1 MKKHLYIITVFALL
15 VLLLTGCETYD
26 NDVDY
31 ENIDCEEDCVVEKP
45 QYSYLRIDFS
55 EDINDTVWFE
65 IFRGYV
71 DNSELYLT
79 GWATETPLFLYQMPV
94 DNFYAVK
101 ATYWQDS
108 TSIIVVDADEL
119 KTHFIKNYCDEDC
132 YIITGGDFKV
142 ELDDW

>member
-1 MKKHLYIITVFALL
+1 MKKKLHIITVLALL
-15 VLLLTGCETYD
+15 VLLLTGCDTYD

-31 ENIDCEEDCVVEKP
+31 ENIDCDDCYVEKP

-55 EDINDTVWFE
+55 DDINDTVWFE
-65 IFRGYV
+65 VFRGYV

-79 GWATETPLFLYQMPV
+79 GWATKTPLFLYQMPV

-101 ATYWQDS
+101 ATYLKNS
-108 TSIIVVDADEL
+108 TSISVIDADEL

-132 YIITGGDFKV
+132 YIISGGNFNV
-142 ELDDW
+142 ELNEW